1 MPPHYREFVVRVAQ
15 TLAEQPERVQVEELP
30 ADGNGGGSGARLR
43 LVVAPDDV
51 GRIVGRRGRTAK
63 AIRTLISAAGDCE
76 LEIEGPGGEA
86 RDREDRDD
94 EDGEPDD

>member
-1 MPPHYREFVVRVAQ
+1 MAAQFRQFVEYVAQ

-30 ADGNGGGSGARLR
+30 AQGDEAPGSRLR

-63 AIRTLISAAGDCE
+63 AIRTVLAAAGTCE
-76 LEIEGPGGEA
+76 LEIAGSAEE
-86 RDREDRDD
+86 RDD
-94 EDGEPDD
+94 DDGDELDDD